1 MKPVMYLAIAT
12 MAAGCASQP
21 STEYSDAYQPD
32 EAKMAAVEHRAV
44 QLGTRVFW
52 VNPPR
57 KVRQEPT
64 S

>member
-1 MKPVMYLAIAT
+1 MYLAIAT
-12 MAAGCASQP
+12 MAAGCAS
-21 STEYSDAYQPD
+21 SDAYQPD
-32 EAKMAAVEHRAV
+32 EAKMAAVEHRAA
-44 QLGTRVFW
+44 QLGTRIFW